1 MGIAGFFRTLL
12 FIVAFYYLFKF
23 IGRFVLPY
31 VMKKGFEKMQQQ
43 QQNGAGSFQ
52 EKARQEEGKVTIK
65 RNAQKKNSETVST
78 NDGEYIDYEEVK

>member
-1 MGIAGFFRTLL
+1 MIVGVLKTIFFLL
-12 FIVAFYYLFKF
+12 TFYYLFKF
-23 IGRFVLPY
+23 IGRLVLPY
-31 VMKKGFEKMQQQ
+31 VMKKGFEKMQQ

>member
-1 MGIAGFFRTLL
+1 MIVGVLKTIFFLL
-12 FIVAFYYLFKF
+12 TFYYLFKF
-23 IGRFVLPY
+23 IGRLVLPY

>member
-1 MGIAGFFRTLL
+1 MILGVLKTIFFLL
-12 FIVAFYYLFKF
+12 TFYYLFKF
-23 IGRFVLPY
+23 IGRLVLPY

>member
-1 MGIAGFFRTLL
+1 MILGVLKTIFFLL
-12 FIVAFYYLFKF
+12 TFYYLFKF
-23 IGRFVLPY
+23 IGRLVLPY
-31 VMKKGFEKMQQQ
+31 VMKKGFEKMQQ

-65 RNAQKKNSETVST
+65 RNAQKKNSETAST